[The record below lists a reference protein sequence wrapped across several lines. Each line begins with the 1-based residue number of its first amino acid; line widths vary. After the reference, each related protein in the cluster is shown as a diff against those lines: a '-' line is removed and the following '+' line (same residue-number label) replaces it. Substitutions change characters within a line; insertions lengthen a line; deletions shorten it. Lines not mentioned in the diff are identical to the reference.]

1 MATTTASIT
10 IASSDLVPGMATN
23 YYKTSTLTKGGTST
37 GLENIQSGKI
47 EYTGTPSRKIL
58 LDQSAIETQV
68 GTITDKANK
77 VYVKNLST
85 DATEYFTIEINSIEL
100 GRLYA
105 GDWMFIPWGATDA
118 AADVQVT
125 ASVATSMMLE
135 FVLLHE

>member
-10 IASSDLVPGMATN
+10 LASSDLVSGMAMN
-23 YYKTSTLTKGGTST
+23 YYKTATLTKGGTST

-68 GTITDKANK
+68 GTITNKANK

-105 GDWMFIPWGATDA
+105 GDWMFIPWGATDTS
-118 AADVQVT
+118 ADVQVT

>member
-23 YYKTSTLTKGGTST
+23 YYKTSTLTKAGTST
-37 GLENIQSGKI
+37 GLDNIQSGTV
-47 EYTGTPSRKIL
+47 EYNAASQKAL
-58 LDQSAIETQV
+58 FDQSALTTQF
-68 GTITDKANK
+68 GIIADKANK

-85 DATEYFTIEINSIEL
+85 DATEYFTIEINSVEL

-105 GDWMFIPWGATDA
+105 QDWMFIPWGAEDA

-125 ASVATSMMLE
+125 PSVATSMKLE
-135 FVLLHE
+135 FILLHE

>member
-1 MATTTASIT
+1 MATTNASIS
-10 IASSDLVPGMATN
+10 IASNVIPTMPMS
-23 YYKTSTLTKGGTST
+23 YYKTATLTKGGTST

-105 GDWMFIPWGATDA
+105 GDWMFIPWGATDD

-125 ASVATSMMLE
+125 PSVSTSMMLE

>member
-105 GDWMFIPWGATDA
+105 GDWMFIPWGATDD

-125 ASVATSMMLE
+125 PSVSTSMMLE
-135 FVLLHE
+135 FILLHE